1 MNDPKIRKTFVLVH
15 GSWQGAWCW
24 DQVRER
30 LQNRGHRVLTPTL
43 PGRGEVAE
51 DRSAIGHDDNVAAVL
66 TALDLTGD
74 EPVVL
79 VGHSLGGVTIS
90 QVADRRPE
98 RIDRL
103 IFCAAFMLE
112 DGQSAAEAMPQPQR
126 AAFAELATAR
136 PDRAISL
143 PWPLW
148 RSSFIQTGDEEL
160 ARASFA
166 RLVPDPYRPVFESIQ
181 LHRLVHRELP
191 TCFIALRDDLT
202 MPAGFWH
209 PGMTSS
215 LDGAPVVEIDGDHEA
230 MLSTPA
236 RLADGLHHAAAS
248 AA

>member
-1 MNDPKIRKTFVLVH
+1 MNDPRTRKTFVLVH

-24 DQVRER
+24 DRVRER
-30 LQNRGHRVLTPTL
+30 LQNLGHRVLTPAL

-66 TALDLTGD
+66 TGIDLAAD
-74 EPVVL
+74 EPIVL

-103 IFCAAFMLE
+103 VFCAAFVLE
-112 DGQSAAEAMPQPQR
+112 DGQSAADAMPEAQR
-126 AAFAELATAR
+126 AGFTELAAAR

-148 RSSFIQTGDEEL
+148 RTNFIQTADEQL

-166 RLVPDPYRPVFESIQ
+166 RLVPDPYRPVFEPI
-181 LHRLVHRELP
+181 RLRRPVHRELP
-191 TCFIALRDDLT
+191 TCFITLRDDRT

-209 PGMTSS
+209 PGMTGKLNS
-215 LDGAPVVEIDGDHEA
+215 APVEIDGDHEV
-230 MLSTPA
+230 MLSAPC
-236 RLADGLHHAAAS
+236 RLADALHHTAAC